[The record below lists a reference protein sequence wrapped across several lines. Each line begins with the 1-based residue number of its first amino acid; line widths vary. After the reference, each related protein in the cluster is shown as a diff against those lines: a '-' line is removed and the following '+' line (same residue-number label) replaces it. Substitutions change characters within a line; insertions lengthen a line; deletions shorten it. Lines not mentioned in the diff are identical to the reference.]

1 MKKAG
6 IFIKKHKL
14 FTVFFCLAV
23 VILLAACFPSF
34 FTSQD
39 PYKAVMT
46 EASAAPSAQHWFGT
60 DKLGRDLYTRVIY
73 GTRISLSTS
82 FLLVGIVFVLG
93 TALGILAGYFGGVAD
108 AVIMR
113 ISDMMMS
120 FPGLVL
126 AIAIA
131 GIMGSSLVNAVF
143 AIAAVTWPKYARLS
157 RSLVLKIKNRDFVAA
172 ARLDGSGTF
181 HILWKYMLQISLPII
196 LVTAAS
202 DIGKMMLEMAALSFL
217 GFGAQPPE
225 PEWGLMM
232 NEARTYLQAAPW
244 MMIFPGIAMFIT
256 VAVFNMLGDCLR
268 DILTPEE
275 G

>member
-60 DKLGRDLYTRVIY
+60 DKLGRDLYTKVIY

-244 MMIFPGIAMFIT
+244 MMIFPGIAIFIT

>member
-244 MMIFPGIAMFIT
+244 MMIFPGIAIFIT

>member
-23 VILLAACFPSF
+23 VILLAACFPSC

-60 DKLGRDLYTRVIY
+60 DKLGRDLYTKVIY

-232 NEARTYLQAAPW
+232 NEARTYLQASPW
-244 MMIFPGIAMFIT
+244 MMIFPGIAIFIT

>member
-23 VILLAACFPSF
+23 LILLVACFPSL
-34 FTSQD
+34 FTAQD

-93 TALGILAGYFGGVAD
+93 TALGILAGYFGRAAD

-244 MMIFPGIAMFIT
+244 MMIFPGIAIFIT

>member
-1 MKKAG
+1 
-6 IFIKKHKL
+6 
-14 FTVFFCLAV
+14 
-23 VILLAACFPSF
+23 
-34 FTSQD
+34 
-39 PYKAVMT
+39 
-46 EASAAPSAQHWFGT
+46 
-60 DKLGRDLYTRVIY
+60 VIY

-244 MMIFPGIAMFIT
+244 MMIFPGIAIFIT

>member
-268 DILTPEE
+268 DMMTPEE

>member
-93 TALGILAGYFGGVAD
+93 TALGILAGYFGRAAD

-244 MMIFPGIAMFIT
+244 MMIFPGIAIFIT

>member
-60 DKLGRDLYTRVIY
+60 DTLGRDLYTRVIY

-256 VAVFNMLGDCLR
+256 VAVFNMLGYCLR

>member
-60 DKLGRDLYTRVIY
+60 DTLGRDLYTRVIY

>member
-60 DKLGRDLYTRVIY
+60 DKLGRDLYTKVIY

-181 HILWKYMLQISLPII
+181 HILWKYMLQISLPTI

-244 MMIFPGIAMFIT
+244 MMIFPGIAMVIT

-268 DILTPEE
+268 DMMTPEE

>member
-244 MMIFPGIAMFIT
+244 MMIFPGIAIFIT
-256 VAVFNMLGDCLR
+256 VDVFNMLGDCLR

>member
-1 MKKAG
+1 MKKVG
-6 IFIKKHKL
+6 TFIKNHKL
-14 FTVFFCLAV
+14 FTIFLCLAA
-23 VILLAACFPSF
+23 VIILVACVPSL

-39 PYKAVMT
+39 PLKAVMT
-46 EASAAPSAQHWFGT
+46 EAAAPPSAKHWFGT

-82 FLLVGIVFVLG
+82 FLLVGIIFALG
-93 TALGILAGYFGGVAD
+93 TALGIIAGYFGGVAD

-143 AIAAVTWPKYARLS
+143 AIAAVTWPKYARLA

-172 ARLDGSGTF
+172 AKLDGSSTF
-181 HILWKYMLQISLPII
+181 HILWKYMLQISLPTI

-217 GFGAQPPE
+217 GFGAQPPQ

-232 NEARTYLQAAPW
+232 NEARTYLQTAPW
-244 MMIFPGIAMFIT
+244 MMIFPGIAMFVT

-268 DILTPEE
+268 DIMTPEE
-275 G
+275 E